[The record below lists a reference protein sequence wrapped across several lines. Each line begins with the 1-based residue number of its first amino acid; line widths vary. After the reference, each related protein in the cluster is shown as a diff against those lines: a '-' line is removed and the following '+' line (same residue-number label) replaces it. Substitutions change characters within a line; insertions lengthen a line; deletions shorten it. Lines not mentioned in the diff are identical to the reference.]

1 MIKTLRNLRRQ
12 DKDKFRIPRS
22 VQDAIPV
29 QSLWKNGVF
38 LVGQNR
44 FSKSWQ
50 FTDINYGTADDEDK
64 KSMFLAYSELLN
76 SFDSNAYTKISIITR
91 KLNRRDFEKNILI
104 PMKHDEFDRLRKEYN
119 AMLMEKAANGSGM
132 IRDMYITITVVRKNY
147 EEAKNFFTRVGAE
160 LNMHLSRLGSRCTE
174 LSAEDRLRILHGFYR
189 HGEEADFHF
198 DLAETAR
205 KGHSFKDY
213 MMIHSRTQSASRK
226 SIENIQMIRPTGTH
240 KFAVISGRKCAR
252 VFSTSSTL
260 STNTVFSLPLPFLS
274 K

>member
-12 DKDKFRIPRS
+12 DKEKFRIPRS

-64 KSMFLAYSELLN
+64 KSMFLGYSELLN

-91 KLNRRDFEKNILI
+91 KLNGRDFEKNILI

-119 AMLMEKAANGSGM
+119 AVLMEKAANGSGM

-160 LNMHLSRLGSRCTE
+160 LNMHLSGWVPAVPNCPPTTACGFCTV
-174 LSAEDRLRILHGFYR
+174 FTV
-189 HGEEADFHF
+189 
-198 DLAETAR
+198 TAR
-205 KGHSFKDY
+205 RRIFISILPKPPEKGTVSKTIFV
-213 MMIHSRTQSASRK
+213 
-226 SIENIQMIRPTGTH
+226 PT
-240 KFAVISGRKCAR
+240 AWS
-252 VFSTSSTL
+252 
-260 STNTVFSLPLPFLS
+260 
-274 K
+274 

>member
-12 DKDKFRIPRS
+12 DKEKFRIPRS

-64 KSMFLAYSELLN
+64 KSMFLGYSELLN

-119 AMLMEKAANGSGM
+119 AVLMEKAANGSGM

-174 LSAEDRLRILHGFYR
+174 LSADDRLRILHGFYR

-213 MMIHSRTQSASRK
+213 ICPDSMELNKDYFM
-226 SIENIQMIRPTGTH
+226 
-240 KFAVISGRKCAR
+240 
-252 VFSTSSTL
+252 L
-260 STNTVFSLPLPFLS
+260 
-274 K
+274 